1 LINYCCNFT
10 ELAKFLQKKYLKY
23 DLEHGIVIN
32 AAADGLKIG
41 RWKSA
46 ARTLKTKQQK
56 CGVTLISYKALST
69 IMDNVI

>member
-1 LINYCCNFT
+1 M
-10 ELAKFLQKKYLKY
+10 KY